1 MMRMAAGIILIFLAQ
16 AAGAAQARIDSVRVW
31 RAPDS
36 TRLVFDLS
44 APVTHKMFT
53 LDNPSRVVI
62 DVEQAVVASNLEK
75 PALDNTPISGV
86 RYGSQSG
93 GLRVVLDV
101 KSKVQPR
108 SFLLPKHGDKAD
120 RLVID
125 LFDREPAA
133 AATAATKP
141 TTGARAQDN
150 RGGPQDLMDLLT
162 EKRDIVIAVDAGHG
176 GEDPGALGPGRIR
189 EKVIVMAISEQ
200 LVEMIN
206 REPGYK
212 AHLVRTGDYYVPL
225 RARRDKA
232 RNLRADL
239 FVSIHADAFTNPK
252 ASGAS
257 VFALSRSGATSE
269 SARFLAQKENEADL
283 IGGVGGVSLN
293 DVDNVVAGVLVDL
306 SMTATLTHSL
316 QVGDRV
322 LREMGKIAKLHK
334 NQVEQAGFAVLK
346 SPDVPSILIETG
358 FISNPQ
364 EAQKLNTPS
373 YRRFMAEAIF
383 KGIKGYFYDTPP
395 AGTYLAW
402 TKSQGGGTQQHSAR
416 QYTIANGDTLSGIA
430 QRHNVSLAKLLEHNG
445 LQSSAVIRV
454 GQKLAIPGS

>member
-1 MMRMAAGIILIFLAQ
+1 MRMMRMAVGIILMFLAQ
-16 AAGAAQARIDSVRVW
+16 AAGAAQARIESVRVW

-44 APVTHKMFT
+44 APVNHKMFT
-53 LDNPSRVVI
+53 LDGPARVVI
-62 DVEQAVVASNLEK
+62 DVDQAVVAKNMEK

-86 RYGSQSG
+86 RYGTQAG

-133 AATAATKP
+133 ATTAPPAATP
-141 TTGARAQDN
+141 STRAPET
-150 RGGPQDLMDLLT
+150 GGPQDLMDLLA
-162 EKRDIVIAVDAGHG
+162 EKRDIIVAVDAGHG
-176 GEDPGALGPGRIR
+176 GEDPGALGPGRVK

-206 REPGYK
+206 REPGFK
-212 AHLVRTGDYYVPL
+212 AHMVRTGDYYVPL
-225 RARRDKA
+225 RTRRDKA

-239 FVSIHADAFTNPK
+239 FISIHADAFTNPK

-293 DVDNVVAGVLVDL
+293 DVDNVLAGVLVDL

-346 SPDVPSILIETG
+346 SPDVPSILVETG

-383 KGIKGYFYDTPP
+383 KGIKSYFNDSPP

-402 TKSQGGGTQQHSAR
+402 TKSQGGGGTQH
-416 QYTIANGDTLSGIA
+416 YTIANGDTLSDIA
-430 QRHNVSLAKLLEHNG
+430 KRHNVSLAKLLEHNG
-445 LQSSAVIRV
+445 LNRSAVIRV
-454 GQKLAIPGS
+454 GQKLVIPAS

>member
-1 MMRMAAGIILIFLAQ
+1 MLRMAVGILLIGLAQ
-16 AAGAAQARIDSVRVW
+16 VAAATQARIESVRVW

-44 APVTHKMFT
+44 APVNHKMFT
-53 LDNPSRVVI
+53 LDGPSRVVI
-62 DVEQAVVASNLEK
+62 DVDQATVAKNLEN
-75 PALDNTPISGV
+75 PVLDNTPIAGV
-86 RYGSQSG
+86 RYGTQGS
-93 GLRVVLDV
+93 GLRVVLDI

-108 SFLLPKHGDKAD
+108 SFLLPKHGDKVD

-133 AATAATKP
+133 
-141 TTGARAQDN
+141 GAPPDPVRNNDRGTAQDLT
-150 RGGPQDLMDLLT
+150 DLIA
-162 EKRDIVIAVDAGHG
+162 EKRDIIIAVDAGHG
-176 GEDPGALGPGRIR
+176 GEDPGALGPGRIK
-189 EKVIVMAISEQ
+189 EKVVVMAISEQ
-200 LVEMIN
+200 LVDMIN

-225 RARRDKA
+225 RTRRDKA
-232 RNLRADL
+232 RQLRADL
-239 FVSIHADAFTNPK
+239 FVSVHADAFKNPS

-283 IGGVGGVSLN
+283 IGGVGGVSLS
-293 DVDNVVAGVLVDL
+293 DVDNVLAGVLVDL

-346 SPDVPSILIETG
+346 SPDVPSILVETG

-383 KGIKGYFYDTPP
+383 KGIKDYFYDTPP
-395 AGTYLAW
+395 AGSYVAW
-402 TKSQGGGTQQHSAR
+402 TKSQGGGGKVRH
-416 QYTIANGDTLSGIA
+416 YTIANGDTLSDIA
-430 QRHNVSLAKLLEHNG
+430 KRHNVSLAKLLEHNG

-454 GQKLAIPGS
+454 GQKLVIPAS

>member
-1 MMRMAAGIILIFLAQ
+1 MRMMRMAAGIILMFLAQ
-16 AAGAAQARIDSVRVW
+16 AAGAAQARIESVRVW

-44 APVTHKMFT
+44 APVNHKMFT
-53 LDNPSRVVI
+53 LDGPARVVI
-62 DVEQAVVASNLEK
+62 DVDQAVVAKNMEK

-86 RYGSQSG
+86 RYGTQTG

-133 AATAATKP
+133 ATTAPPPATPST
-141 TTGARAQDN
+141 RAPEA
-150 RGGPQDLMDLLT
+150 GGPQDLMDLLA
-162 EKRDIVIAVDAGHG
+162 EKRDIIVAVDAGHG
-176 GEDPGALGPGRIR
+176 GEDPGALGPGRVK

-206 REPGYK
+206 REPGFK
-212 AHLVRTGDYYVPL
+212 AHMVRTGDYYVPL
-225 RARRDKA
+225 RTRRDKA
-232 RNLRADL
+232 RSLRADL
-239 FVSIHADAFTNPK
+239 FISIHADAFTNPK

-293 DVDNVVAGVLVDL
+293 DVDNVLAGVLVDL

-346 SPDVPSILIETG
+346 SPDVPSILVETG

-383 KGIKGYFYDTPP
+383 KGVKSYFNDSPP

-402 TKSQGGGTQQHSAR
+402 TQSQGGGGTQH
-416 QYTIANGDTLSGIA
+416 YTIANGDTLSDIA
-430 QRHNVSLAKLLEHNG
+430 KRHNVSLAKLLEHNG
-445 LQSSAVIRV
+445 LKPSAVIRV
-454 GQKLAIPGS
+454 GQKLAIPAS